1 MAFSREIWTLLA
13 ILIGYAFISRLRT
26 WFRLR
31 HIPGPAFAGFSK
43 VWLLR
48 KAIGGRFHLDTAEVC
63 EKYGSGLLLLARKD
77 FAKVDCRFTRATRP
91 K

>member
-13 ILIGYAFISRLRT
+13 ILIGYAFISRLLT

-31 HIPGPAFAGFSK
+31 HIPGPPFAGISK
-43 VWLLR
+43 AWLLR

-77 FAKVDCRFTRATRP
+77 FAKVACRFTRATRP